1 MRSSLIAANPTDLEV
16 YLFHEG
22 RLYQSYELFGA
33 HVIRGGGAVGT
44 RFCVWAPHAREVRL
58 VGSFNDW
65 NGANSPL
72 TKVND
77 EGVWTIVVPE
87 NLEGHLYK
95 YEIITPDGRVLL
107 KADPYAFYSEL
118 RPHTASIVYDLKG
131 YEWNDSPWQRKK
143 RRKRIYDQPMVI
155 YELHFGSWKKKPDGR
170 FYTYREMADELI
182 PYVLE
187 RGFTHIELLP
197 LVEHPLDRSWGY
209 QGTGYYSVTS
219 RYGTPHDFMYF
230 VDRCHQAG
238 LGVIIDWV
246 PGHFCKDA
254 HGLYMF
260 DGAPTYEYAN
270 EKDRENYVWGTANFD
285 LGKPEVRSF
294 LISNALFW
302 LEYYHVDGFRV
313 DAVANMLYWPNND
326 RLYENPYAVEFLRQ
340 LNEAV
345 FAYDPNVLMIAEDST
360 DWPRVTAPTYDGGLG
375 FNYKWNMGWM
385 NDMLKYMETPPHERK
400 YAHNQVSF
408 SLLYAYSENFILPF
422 SHDEV
427 VHGKKS
433 LLNKMPGSYE
443 EKFAQLRLLY
453 GYMMAHPGKKL
464 LFMGSEFAQFDEWK
478 FAEELDWV
486 LFDFELHR
494 KMDEYV
500 KQLIAC
506 YKRYKPFYE
515 LDHDPRGFEW
525 IDVHNAEQSIFSF
538 IRRGKK
544 EGDVLVIVCNFTNQA
559 YDDYKVGVPLLAPY
573 REVLNS
579 DAAEFG
585 GSGHVNSKR
594 LSAFHE
600 PFHGKPYH
608 VRMTI
613 PPFGISILRPVQ
625 KRGERKQNEEEVHRH
640 VIGRRAR
647 KPASLA
653 DEKHRET
660 SRAVWGEVPDH

>member
-1 MRSSLIAANPTDLEV
+1 MRSNLIAANPTDLEV

-22 RLYQSYELFGA
+22 SLHKSYELFGA
-33 HVIRGGGAVGT
+33 HVIDEGGRAAT
-44 RFCVWAPHAREVRL
+44 RFCVWAPHARDVRL
-58 VGSFNDW
+58 VGSFNGWD
-65 NGANSPL
+65 GAKFRL

-95 YEIITPDGRVLL
+95 YEIVTPDGRVLL
-107 KADPYAFYSEL
+107 KADPYAFCSEL

-131 YEWNDSPWQRKK
+131 YQWNDQSWQRKK
-143 RRKRIYDQPMVI
+143 RRKRIYEQPMVI
-155 YELHFGSWKKKPDGR
+155 YELHFGSWKKKEGR
-170 FYTYREMADELI
+170 FLTYREMADELI

-209 QGTGYYSVTS
+209 QGTGYYAVTS
-219 RYGTPHDFMYF
+219 RYGAPHDFMYF

-238 LGVIIDWV
+238 IGVILDWV

-326 RLYENPYAVEFLRQ
+326 QLYENPYAVEFLRK

-400 YAHNQVSF
+400 HAHNQVTF
-408 SLLYAYSENFILPF
+408 SLLYVYSENFILPP
-422 SHDEV
+422 V
-427 VHGKKS
+427 
-433 LLNKMPGSYE
+433 
-443 EKFAQLRLLY
+443 
-453 GYMMAHPGKKL
+453 
-464 LFMGSEFAQFDEWK
+464 
-478 FAEELDWV
+478 
-486 LFDFELHR
+486 
-494 KMDEYV
+494 
-500 KQLIAC
+500 
-506 YKRYKPFYE
+506 
-515 LDHDPRGFEW
+515 
-525 IDVHNAEQSIFSF
+525 
-538 IRRGKK
+538 
-544 EGDVLVIVCNFTNQA
+544 VLVE
-559 YDDYKVGVPLLAPY
+559 L
-573 REVLNS
+573 
-579 DAAEFG
+579 
-585 GSGHVNSKR
+585 
-594 LSAFHE
+594 
-600 PFHGKPYH
+600 
-608 VRMTI
+608 
-613 PPFGISILRPVQ
+613 
-625 KRGERKQNEEEVHRH
+625 
-640 VIGRRAR
+640 
-647 KPASLA
+647 
-653 DEKHRET
+653 
-660 SRAVWGEVPDH
+660 